1 MTTEDCGNPPNAQE
15 PQAELSLCATLQT
28 VELTVMQSPIG
39 PGAHPPGPPGS
50 EAEASPKGIVLS
62 HDHDFVA
69 VDFIGGDGAKGS
81 IPCLEDDDRD
91 HERGGEGSGESVS
104 IFAGHLFGSCLGSG
118 GPSPA
123 RQDPAAPKTG

>member
-69 VDFIGGDGAKGS
+69 VDFIGGDEVVIVGRLADITGCVRLVR
-81 IPCLEDDDRD
+81 I
-91 HERGGEGSGESVS
+91 H
-104 IFAGHLFGSCLGSG
+104 AA
-118 GPSPA
+118 A
-123 RQDPAAPKTG
+123 RARP